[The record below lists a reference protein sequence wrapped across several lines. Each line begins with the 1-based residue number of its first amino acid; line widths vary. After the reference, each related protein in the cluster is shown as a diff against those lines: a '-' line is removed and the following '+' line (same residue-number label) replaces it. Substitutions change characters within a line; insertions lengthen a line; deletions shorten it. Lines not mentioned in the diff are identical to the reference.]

1 MKKNSQLYLLIKE
14 TKKFLSNKF
23 IETYQQDYNKL
34 MIRNIMWNA
43 KEHLVSVFKDFLI
56 YDELSE
62 FFVTFF
68 PKDRAIKKLKD
79 LISYYNESSFI
90 FPNYTPLPESKYIY
104 KNIIKKQR
112 VIDEQENLEELKK
125 KQDKLKEKKKNI
137 FYEFYNDSESQSKFF
152 NSSIYNSI
160 LKPSESLIKI
170 LFGIDNEND
179 TKNTSDF
186 LNKNFIE
193 INFDNDNDMDDEEEA
208 IGNSHNIE
216 NIEEIQN
223 NIKDKKYED
232 DEQLVEIETI
242 IKVINK
248 YEKKKSA
255 HVSIK
260 EFIKNNKNNNS
271 KIKIKLG
278 LLSNNNENNNNSIIN
293 RTDMGKIGKNIL
305 NNYKSNNYFNKCIY
319 VNNNSGINPKRNSGL
334 QVFRNKN
341 KKNSINI
348 FSFKNKTKP
357 DLIINESITNTD
369 INKPL
374 IINNYNYKNK
384 NNNFTN
390 RNVNNFNEQKHKKI
404 KSTFCFNESNYYN
417 AYVNKLNINDK
428 NDIHKKYYKN
438 DYDTPVVTRTKTLDK
453 NMNNYKLNKKGK
465 SIININI
472 NINKTNLY
480 LNNNQNKNKNYSM
493 KNKNYPKIIPKLDFS
508 PINKIKSIK
517 NQNIKKHL
525 NLNGLRN
532 LNNNNYTQRDLNKT
546 NTPGKN
552 QYKLNEKFKIMLAMN
567 GISNNKINKIAVNN
581 DKKKS
586 KKYFTEDNY
595 TLKINAK
602 NNFFKKSSYSNNNRN
617 KKKNKDELI
626 ESINKIRISDFYTD
640 RNDFIK

>member
-23 IETYQQDYNKL
+23 IEKYQQDYNKL
-34 MIRNIMWNA
+34 MIRNIMRNA

-341 KKNSINI
+341 KKNSKNI

-428 NDIHKKYYKN
+428 SDIHKKYYKN

>member
-428 NDIHKKYYKN
+428 SDIHKKYYKN

-453 NMNNYKLNKKGK
+453 NMNNYKLNKKDK

-552 QYKLNEKFKIMLAMN
+552 QYKLNEKFKIMFAMN